1 MTLNWIDVT
10 QLSFHSLLLLE
21 RVQLSWFPGWLPEQD
36 LAIAL
41 QANPVVEWFMRHKCP
56 DINAWLD
63 KVMRRSPGKAVGPEE
78 VRQAELA
85 VLGTIEDLLV
95 YVTDPSIYD
104 ALKFNQWDS
113 TELTSLVDFTG
124 KTVIDVGAGPGR
136 LTLVA
141 AEKAAAVFAVEP
153 VANLR
158 RYLKEKAHQ
167 NGLQN
172 VFCVD
177 GIITDIPFPDEFADV
192 TLSGHVFGDLPE
204 EEFKEILRVTKP
216 GGMVILMGT
225 GKEYLQ
231 FLLSKGFQMA
241 TYEEPGVGTMGKFWL
256 VR

>member
-1 MTLNWIDVT
+1 MALNWIDVT
-10 QLSFHSLLLLE
+10 QLSFNSLLLLE
-21 RVQLSWFPGWLPEQD
+21 RVQLSWFPGWLPEED

-41 QANPVVEWFMRHKCP
+41 QANPAVEWFMRHKCP
-56 DINAWLD
+56 DLNAWLD
-63 KVMRRSPGKAVGPEE
+63 KVVRISPEKAVCPEE
-78 VRQAELA
+78 ARQAELA

-95 YVTDPSIYD
+95 YAIDPSIYD

-113 TELTSLVDFTG
+113 SELTSLVDFTG

-158 RYLKEKAHQ
+158 RYLKEKAHK

-172 VFCVD
+172 VYCVD
-177 GIITDIPFPDEFADV
+177 GIITDIPFPEGFADV
-192 TLSGHVFGDLPE
+192 TMNGHVFGDLPE
-204 EEFKEILRVTKP
+204 EELNEMMRVTKP
-216 GGMVILMGT
+216 GGMVIMMGT
-225 GKEYLQ
+225 GKENRQ
-231 FLLSKGFQMA
+231 FLLSKGFQLA
-241 TYEEPGVGTMGKFWL
+241 TYEEPEVGTMGKFWL